1 MVRLLPFLIILLAV
15 AFFTRVDFFFYL
27 LYTLFGT
34 YILSRLWARRSV
46 HAVALERHH
55 DRRVFLG
62 ETFDVKVRVRNRGW
76 LPLLWMRLSD
86 TIPSDLGSGLV
97 FRRVISL
104 LPRERQ
110 EHTYALTGR
119 RRGYYPL
126 GPFVGL
132 GGDLLGTT
140 NYESR
145 QAGDDFVIVYPRIVA
160 LRELGFPSQSPF
172 GNLPHRER
180 LFEDPS
186 RIRGVRD
193 YQPGDSLRRMDWKTS
208 ARVGSLQVRRFE
220 PAIAL
225 ETGILLNLALDDY
238 PLDCRYQAPELGI
251 TIAASVAAH
260 LVEKRQAVSLVTNG
274 KDPLSEL
281 PGAMPTVPLRKGRDH
296 LMRLLDLLARI
307 EVARR
312 EEERMPFQQVL
323 SQGSLGLSW
332 GSTVLVITP
341 VEEEGLLDTLLSL
354 RRRGLVITLVLTC
367 PSRGFDTTVQRA
379 GQIGVTALQIL
390 GERDMDVWR

>member
-1 MVRLLPFLIILLAV
+1 MGRLLPFLIVLLAV
-15 AFFTRVDFFFYL
+15 ALISKVDLFFYL

-34 YILSRLWARRSV
+34 YVLSRLWARRSIQ
-46 HAVALERHH
+46 AVALERHH

-62 ETFDVKVRVRNRGW
+62 ETFDVKVEVRNRGW

-86 TIPSDLGSGLV
+86 TIPSDLGSGLS

-110 EHTYALTGR
+110 EHSYALTGR

-126 GPFVGL
+126 GPFVAL
-132 GGDLLGTT
+132 GGDLLGTR

-145 QAGDDFVIVYPRIVA
+145 QAGEDFVIVYPKIVA
-160 LRELGFPSQSPF
+160 LHELGFPSQSPF
-172 GNLPHRER
+172 GNLPHRQR

-208 ARVGSLQVRRFE
+208 ARVARLQVRRFE

-225 ETGILLNLALDDY
+225 ETGILLDLALDDY
-238 PLDCRYQAPELGI
+238 PLDCRYEAPELGI

-274 KDPLSEL
+274 VDPLSEL
-281 PGAMPTVPLRKGRDH
+281 PEAMPTVPLRKGRDH
-296 LMRLLDLLARI
+296 LMRVLDLLARI
-307 EVARR
+307 EVARS
-312 EEERMPFQQVL
+312 EGEGLPFQQVL
-323 SQGSLGLSW
+323 SRGSLGLSW

-341 VEEEGLLDTLLSL
+341 VEEEGLLDALLAL
-354 RRRGLVITLVLTC
+354 RRRGLVITLVLTG
-367 PSRGFDTTVQRA
+367 PYRGFDETVQRA
-379 GQIGVTALQIL
+379 GQIGITALQIL
-390 GERDMDVWR
+390 NQRGMDVWR

>member
-1 MVRLLPFLIILLAV
+1 MGRLLPFLIVLLAV
-15 AFFTRVDFFFYL
+15 AFFTKVDFFFYL

-34 YILSRLWARRSV
+34 YVLSRLWAGRSV
-46 HAVALERHH
+46 QAVALERHH

-62 ETFDVKVRVRNRGW
+62 ETFDVKVRVRNQGW
-76 LPLLWMRLSD
+76 LPVLWMRLGD
-86 TIPSDLGSGLV
+86 TIPADLGSGLA

-110 EHTYALTGR
+110 EHSYALTGR

-126 GPFVGL
+126 GPLIGF
-132 GGDLLGTT
+132 GGDLLGTK

-160 LRELGFPSQSPF
+160 LHELGFPSQSPF
-172 GNLPHRER
+172 GNLPHRDR

-208 ARVGSLQVRRFE
+208 ARIGNLQVRRFE

-238 PLDCRYQAPELGI
+238 PLDCRYEAPELGI
-251 TIAASVAAH
+251 TVAASVAVH

-274 KDPLSEL
+274 QDPLSQLAE
-281 PGAMPTVPLRKGRDH
+281 AMPTVPLRKGRDH
-296 LMRLLDLLARI
+296 LMRVLDLLARI

-312 EEERMPFQQVL
+312 EEETTPFQRVL
-323 SQGSLGLSW
+323 SRGTLGLSW

-341 VEEEGLLDTLLSL
+341 VEQEGLLDTLLAL

-367 PSRGFDTTVQRA
+367 PYRGFDGTVQRA

-390 GERDMDVWR
+390 RERDIDVWR

>member
-1 MVRLLPFLIILLAV
+1 MGRLLPFLIVLLAV
-15 AFFTRVDFFFYL
+15 ALISKVDFFFYL

-34 YILSRLWARRSV
+34 YVLSRLWARRSV
-46 HAVALERHH
+46 WAVALERHH
-55 DRRVFLG
+55 DSRIFLG
-62 ETFDVKVRVRNRGW
+62 ETFEVKVKVRNRGW

-86 TIPSDLGSGLV
+86 TIPSDLGSGLS

-110 EHTYALTGR
+110 EHSYALTGR

-132 GGDLLGTT
+132 SGDLLGTT
-140 NYESR
+140 THESR
-145 QAGDDFVIVYPRIVA
+145 QAADDFVIVYPKIVA
-160 LRELGFPSQSPF
+160 LRALDLPSQSPF

-193 YQPGDSLRRMDWKTS
+193 YQPGDSLRRMDWKST
-208 ARVGSLQVRRFE
+208 ARVGSLQIRRFE

-238 PLDCRYQAPELGI
+238 PVDCRYEAPELGI

-274 KDPLSEL
+274 LDPLSEL
-281 PGAMPTVPLRKGRDH
+281 RGAMPTVPLRKGRDH
-296 LMRLLDLLARI
+296 LMRVLDLLARI

-312 EEERMPFQQVL
+312 EEERPPFQQVL

-341 VEEEGLLDTLLSL
+341 VEEEGLLDTLLAL

-367 PSRGFDTTVQRA
+367 PYRGFDETVQRA
-379 GQIGVTALQIL
+379 GQIGVAAVQIL
-390 GERDMDVWR
+390 NERGMDIWR